1 MSRMPTLV
9 LLSLSLLLWLP
20 GCSQQN
26 ESSIGDKGKAVDGKQ
41 AASRVVVPETVS
53 ERWKAVKI
61 SVSDRET
68 RQDEIYTVDIGHE
81 FQLAESKV
89 TMKVASFLPAF
100 VMAGSTMTSASAN
113 PENPA
118 VEVVVKEDGV
128 EVFRGWLF
136 SLYPEARAIQHPRFT
151 FALVDFVPTVKK
163 GLTNQV
169 N

>member
-1 MSRMPTLV
+1 MSRTFTLI
-9 LLSLSLLLWLP
+9 LLAGLLWLP

-26 ESSIGDKGKAVDGKQ
+26 ESSSELDGKPVAGKE
-41 AASRVVVPETVS
+41 AASRVVVPEGVS

-61 SVSDRET
+61 SVFDRET

-81 FQLAESKV
+81 FRLNESKV
-89 TMKVASFLPAF
+89 TLKVAAFLPAF
-100 VMAGSTMTSASAN
+100 VMAGTTMTSASVN

-128 EVFRGWLF
+128 EIFSGWLF
-136 SLYPEARAIQHPRFT
+136 SLYPEAQVIQHPRFS

-163 GLTNQV
+163 GLTTQV

>member
-1 MSRMPTLV
+1 MSRTSALV
-9 LLSLSLLLWLP
+9 LLPLLLLLWLP

-26 ESSIGDKGKAVDGKQ
+26 ESSPGLDGKSPAGQ
-41 AASRVVVPETVS
+41 ESASRVVVPEGVS

-81 FQLAESKV
+81 FRLSESKV
-89 TMKVASFLPAF
+89 TLKVASFLPAF

-118 VEVVVKEDGV
+118 AEVVVKEDGV
-128 EVFRGWLF
+128 EIFRGWLF
-136 SLYPEARAIQHPRFT
+136 SLYPEAQVIQHPRFT
-151 FALVDFVPTVKK
+151 FALVDFVPAVKK
-163 GLTNQV
+163 GLTTRV

>member
-1 MSRMPTLV
+1 
-9 LLSLSLLLWLP
+9 
-20 GCSQQN
+20 
-26 ESSIGDKGKAVDGKQ
+26 
-41 AASRVVVPETVS
+41 
-53 ERWKAVKI
+53 
-61 SVSDRET
+61 
-68 RQDEIYTVDIGHE
+68 
-81 FQLAESKV
+81 
-89 TMKVASFLPAF
+89 
-100 VMAGSTMTSASAN
+100 MAGSTMTSASAN

-163 GLTNQV
+163 GLTSQV